1 MARSKKKNPETKNKE
16 DAIVVPG
23 QVVECLPQ
31 TKFRVLLE
39 TGQEIIAYT
48 SGRLYRFRIRIF
60 IGVAPNP
67 RCSRSW
73 FSRYRMYVRGSF
85 LFTKSVNVGGSV
97 AP

>member
-48 SGRLYRFRIRIF
+48 SGRLYRFRIRILLGDKVLVELSPYDLSKGR
-60 IGVAPNP
+60 I
-67 RCSRSW
+67 
-73 FSRYRMYVRGSF
+73 VRRE
-85 LFTKSVNVGGSV
+85 KQ
-97 AP
+97 